1 LTQSPF
7 SWSLGGRCGGFP
19 NIALMCPF
27 LEGFKG
33 TLNEILEWLQCIDGK
48 AAAVSA
54 QAKSG

>member
-1 LTQSPF
+1 
-7 SWSLGGRCGGFP
+7 
-19 NIALMCPF
+19 MCPF